1 MKKFGLKFTP
11 ESARILSKLHPDNK
25 RLIKQALV
33 ELGKN
38 PFAGSDLQEELF
50 GFKSFKLNRFRVL
63 YDINEEANT
72 IRIYH
77 IGHRKDVYQQFHRLL
92 TELKKPS

>member
-1 MKKFGLKFTP
+1 MNKFGLKFTP

-25 RLIKQALV
+25 KLIKQALV

-38 PFAGSDLQEELF
+38 PYAGSDLQEELF
-50 GFKSFKLNRFRVL
+50 GFKSFKLKRFRVL
-63 YDINEEANT
+63 YDINEEDNT

-92 TELKKPS
+92 TELKKSQ